1 MKYFLPTSLY
11 FLIFLTASVFSEDED
26 ALRFAK
32 IFTDKMVLQQE
43 KPIKVWGWAKSGAS
57 VRLTLTQDVA
67 LGKKAESKAGIETS
81 RSDGD
86 GEYNIRV
93 HYTETNAPKLE
104 TKASVQRQDGWSLV
118 HTIPSGKSQFSTDM
132 ADC

>member
-1 MKYFLPTSLY
+1 MHFGLLKSSPT
-11 FLIFLTASVFSEDED
+11 
-26 ALRFAK
+26 K
-32 IFTDKMVLQQE
+32 WCLQQE

-67 LGKKAESKAGIETS
+67 LGNKAVSTAGIETS
-81 RSDGD
+81 RSDGN
-86 GEYNIRV
+86 GEYSIRV

-104 TKASVQRQDGWSLV
+104 TKASVQRQDRMVAGR
-118 HTIPSGKSQFSTDM
+118 TIPSGKSQFSTLM

>member
-11 FLIFLTASVFSEDED
+11 FLIFLTASVFSADED

-67 LGKKAESKAGIETS
+67 QVIGRIHS
-81 RSDGD
+81 R
-86 GEYNIRV
+86 Y
-93 HYTETNAPKLE
+93 
-104 TKASVQRQDGWSLV
+104 
-118 HTIPSGKSQFSTDM
+118 
-132 ADC
+132 